1 MQLSTWRW
9 AVELEKAFLC
19 LGGANQHD
27 VRIKRIVGQRG
38 HGHRLIFSARQ
49 PHDGLFKLAAVSSG
63 FDPYDAAKSSVE
75 VGGRDLCQTY
85 NGRTG
90 GKEKI
95 SLISPEKLNEE
106 LGSIQLIDV
115 RTPEEFAEGHLEN
128 AKNMNYYDDDFK
140 QQLSVLDKNQ
150 KVYVY
155 CKKGG
160 RSSSAAELLSEM
172 GFTEIYDLE
181 GGMDNWKDKG
191 LKTVK

>member
-1 MQLSTWRW
+1 MKTLFIYLIALLLTSGSLLSCDQKGKGTRDT
-9 AVELEKAFLC
+9 ASEMT
-19 LGGANQHD
+19 
-27 VRIKRIVGQRG
+27 R
-38 HGHRLIFSARQ
+38 
-49 PHDGLFKLAAVSSG
+49 
-63 FDPYDAAKSSVE
+63 AKV
-75 VGGRDLCQTY
+75 
-85 NGRTG
+85 
-90 GKEKI
+90 

-115 RTPEEFAEGHLEN
+115 RTPEEFEDGHLEN
-128 AKNMNYYDDDFK
+128 SRNMNYYDDDFK

-160 RSSSAAELLSEM
+160 RSANAAELLSEM

-181 GGMDNWKDKG
+181 GGIDNWKDKG

>member
-1 MQLSTWRW
+1 MKTLFIYLIALLLTSGGLLSCDQKGKGTSD
-9 AVELEKAFLC
+9 KASEIT
-19 LGGANQHD
+19 Q
-27 VRIKRIVGQRG
+27 
-38 HGHRLIFSARQ
+38 
-49 PHDGLFKLAAVSSG
+49 
-63 FDPYDAAKSSVE
+63 AKV
-75 VGGRDLCQTY
+75 
-85 NGRTG
+85 
-90 GKEKI
+90 

-115 RTPEEFAEGHLEN
+115 RTPEEFEEGHLEN
-128 AKNMNYYDDDFK
+128 SRNMNYYDDDFK

-160 RSSSAAELLSEM
+160 RSANAAELLSEM

-181 GGMDNWKDKG
+181 GGIDNWKDKG

>member
-1 MQLSTWRW
+1 M
-9 AVELEKAFLC
+9 
-19 LGGANQHD
+19 
-27 VRIKRIVGQRG
+27 KR
-38 HGHRLIFSARQ
+38 
-49 PHDGLFKLAAVSSG
+49 LFIYVFALLLTSSG
-63 FDPYDAAKSSVE
+63 LLACDQKRKSTGEPGTEAAQATV
-75 VGGRDLCQTY
+75 
-85 NGRTG
+85 
-90 GKEKI
+90 

-115 RTPEEFAEGHLEN
+115 RTPEEFSEGHLEN
-128 AKNMNYYDDDFK
+128 AQNMNYYDDDFK

-160 RSSSAAELLSEM
+160 RSASAAELLSEM

-181 GGMDNWKDKG
+181 GGIDNWNEKG